1 MRLLIACPKCKR
13 QYDATGR
20 PVGGHFHCVCGEAL
34 TVARPAGHDSDVVR
48 CSSCGAPRQGDQQRC
63 GFCGADFTLHE
74 QDLDT
79 ICPNCFAR
87 QSDRAKFCD
96 HCGHALAAHAL
107 PVDDTPLVCPS
118 CQGDHRLSNRQ
129 VVGYAVLE
137 CKVCGGF
144 WVDNDV
150 LDHLIDRAAKSAVP
164 SDLRGRENVG
174 GKQAISL
181 DGLQVGSKPHGYL
194 PCPLCHD
201 RMLHENFGHS
211 SGVVID
217 VCKRD
222 GVWFDSNKLPRLL
235 DWARTG
241 GRPEAPKSLDPFERA
256 KAAEL
261 EVRMS
266 NGQCPAD
273 GEVQSIAR
281 TVSKWNWIDR
291 LLLDLFS

>member
-1 MRLLIACPKCKR
+1 MQTPVRCHGPAERRLTSTAS
-13 QYDATGR
+13 A
-20 PVGGHFHCVCGEAL
+20 
-34 TVARPAGHDSDVVR
+34 ARRLRSRSPAGHDSDVVR

-144 WVDNDV
+144 WVDNNV
-150 LDHLIDRAAKSAVP
+150 LDHLIDRAAKSTE
-164 SDLRGRENVG
+164 SGELRGRENFG
-174 GKQAISL
+174 GRQAISPA
-181 DGLQVGSKPHGYL
+181 GLPVGSKPHGYL

-217 VCKRD
+217 ICKRD

-235 DWARTG
+235 DWARAG
-241 GRPEAPKSLDPFERA
+241 GRTDGPEMPTPYDRASRRNRIANVERPRTGQWRRPTHSSHGDEMELDRS
-256 KAAEL
+256 AA
-261 EVRMS
+261 
-266 NGQCPAD
+266 A
-273 GEVQSIAR
+273 
-281 TVSKWNWIDR
+281 
-291 LLLDLFS
+291 